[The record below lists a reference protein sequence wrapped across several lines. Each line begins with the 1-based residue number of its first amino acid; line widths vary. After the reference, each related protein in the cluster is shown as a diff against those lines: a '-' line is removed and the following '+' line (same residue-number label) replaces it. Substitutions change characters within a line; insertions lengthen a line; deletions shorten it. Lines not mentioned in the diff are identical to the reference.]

1 VRTWAP
7 KGQTPVL
14 QYSFSWKQL
23 SVIAGVTF
31 YRFYFRFYDGTIKSP
46 QIVEFLK
53 ALHQQIRRKLL
64 VIWDGLA
71 AHKSRLVRDFVDSL
85 DGAIQLERLP
95 AYAPELNPVEYIWAH
110 LKQHE
115 IGNFCATQIAQVGD
129 FARRRLKS
137 MQRRTTLVT
146 AFWQQAELAL

>member
-1 VRTWAP
+1 M
-7 KGQTPVL
+7 
-14 QYSFSWKQL
+14 
-23 SVIAGVTF
+23 IAGVTF
-31 YRFYFRFYDGTIKSP
+31 HGFYFRLFEGTIKSP
-46 QIVEFLK
+46 QVVAFLK
-53 ALHQQIRRKLL
+53 ALRQQIRRKLL

-71 AHKSRLVRDFVDSL
+71 AHKSRLVRDFVARL

-95 AYAPELNPVEYIWAH
+95 AYAPEINPVEYLWAH

-115 IGNFCATQIAQVGD
+115 VGNFCAIQLAQVSD

-137 MQRRTTLVT
+137 MQRRPTLVT

>member
-1 VRTWAP
+1 M
-7 KGQTPVL
+7 L

-31 YRFYFRFYDGTIKSP
+31 YRFYFRLYDGTIKSP

-53 ALHQQIRRKLL
+53 ALHQQIQRKLL

-115 IGNFCATQIAQVGD
+115 VGNFCATQIAQVSD

-137 MQRRTTLVT
+137 MQRRSTLVS
-146 AFWQQAELAL
+146 AFWQQAELPL